1 MWLRLF
7 TIFRNYLPVPLIFL
21 LLFLVLIV
29 LYASRFIFVFSYCL
43 TNFTLNHYLQKYLW
57 NGICFFCLFNINF
70 YLERHFLFLTHKAF
84 AKVETTNLIICLLKL
99 SRNFLC
105 SHKIIG
111 RLIALLMYHFSLFCY
126 GRVLGASK

>member
-7 TIFRNYLPVPLIFL
+7 TIFRNCLPVSLIFL
-21 LLFLVLIV
+21 LLFLILLV

-43 TNFTLNHYLQKYLW
+43 TNFTLNHYLQEYLW
-57 NGICFFCLFNINF
+57 NGICFFCLLSINF
-70 YLERHFLFLTHKAF
+70 YLERHFFVFNTQIFCQGGNHQSY
-84 AKVETTNLIICLLKL
+84 NLSAKL

-111 RLIALLMYHFSLFCY
+111 RLIVLLMYHFSLFCY

>member
-7 TIFRNYLPVPLIFL
+7 TIFRNYLPVSLIFF

-29 LYASRFIFVFSYCL
+29 LYASRFIFVLSYCL
-43 TNFTLNHYLQKYLW
+43 FDFEPLFTGISLKWYLFL
-57 NGICFFCLFNINF
+57 LFVKHK
-70 YLERHFLFLTHKAF
+70 LLLRKTFLFLTHKAF
-84 AKVETTNLIICLLKL
+84 AKVKTTNLIICLIKL

-111 RLIALLMYHFSLFCY
+111 RLIILLTYFSLFCY